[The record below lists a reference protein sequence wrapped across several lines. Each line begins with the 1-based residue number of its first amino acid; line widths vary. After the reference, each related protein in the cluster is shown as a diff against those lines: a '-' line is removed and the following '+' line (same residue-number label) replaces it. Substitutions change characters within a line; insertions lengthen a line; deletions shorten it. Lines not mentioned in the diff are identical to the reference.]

1 MSAVIVPE
9 HSRRLLE
16 AISAGRSF
24 ELDSFIFVTAD
35 DWLMAI
41 GYPQEGE
48 FSVGRFE
55 SALDEAVRKVK
66 PSDCFAIAPE
76 MPERLE
82 SHVEDRDVY
91 YTLDASSPVPP
102 RLRGPVRHAR
112 ERLLVDETREFT
124 PEHRRLWAE
133 FMGRMPLPPRIRQ
146 LYSGTAAA
154 LQGPA
159 DLRLLNAWDA
169 EGQLAACLLMDYS
182 LPHHV
187 SYVLGAHS
195 KTHYVPH
202 APDLLFAEMLE
213 RARAEDKQTVLL
225 GLGVNEGITRFKRK
239 WGGAPQLFYVMA
251 QWQERPRA
259 DVHKV
264 VLDELMQ
271 ALVERSD
278 EGLSKRQILDRLPD
292 QRPFAMLWELE
303 KQGRRSWICGT
314 AHFFCYSFADSF
326 RRLFRK
332 VDTVIFEGPLD
343 AESLAQVEACGKSP
357 DPGAVPLDGLMTE
370 AEIRRLERG
379 VCGVRGPVARF
390 LNMEWEDAPD
400 VRERLHA
407 TRHWYAF
414 FSLWTAFLER
424 QGWRD
429 SVDLEAW
436 HLARDM
442 GKTVLGMETMEE
454 QLHSLEVVPVPR
466 VLDFFRHCGQW
477 RSYMRRNIYHYLRGE
492 LEPMMGTSTEFPTRT
507 QQVIDFRDQRFR
519 ERMRPFIEK
528 GGVAVFVGAAHM
540 LRLRRMLTED
550 GFTVRQV
557 RPTWIHRMRAR
568 LRGEDDLYRIPGD
581 GDR

>member
-1 MSAVIVPE
+1 
-9 HSRRLLE
+9 
-16 AISAGRSF
+16 
-24 ELDSFIFVTAD
+24 
-35 DWLMAI
+35 
-41 GYPQEGE
+41 
-48 FSVGRFE
+48 
-55 SALDEAVRKVK
+55 
-66 PSDCFAIAPE
+66 
-76 MPERLE
+76 
-82 SHVEDRDVY
+82 
-91 YTLDASSPVPP
+91 
-102 RLRGPVRHAR
+102 
-112 ERLLVDETREFT
+112 
-124 PEHRRLWAE
+124 
-133 FMGRMPLPPRIRQ
+133 MGRAVLRANVRELFARTPQML
-146 LYSGTAAA
+146 AAE
-154 LQGPA
+154 GA
-159 DLRLLNAWDA
+159 DVRLLNAWD
-169 EGQLAACLLMDYS
+169 GDRLVACLVLDYS
-182 LPHHV
+182 TPAFV
-187 SYVLGAHS
+187 SYIVGARSRSHP
-195 KTHYVPH
+195 VPH
-202 APDLLFAEMLE
+202 AGDALFAVMLE
-213 RARAEDKQTVLL
+213 KARAEGCDFVQL

-239 WGGAPQLFYVMA
+239 WGGAPQLSYVMA

-343 AESLAQVEACGKSP
+343 AESLAQVEGCGKSP
-357 DPGAVPLDGLMTE
+357 DPGAVPLDSLMTE
-370 AEIRRLERG
+370 AEIRRLERV

-400 VRERLHA
+400 MRERLHT

-477 RSYMRRNIYHYLRGE
+477 RSYMKRNIYHYLRGE

-568 LRGEDDLYRIPGD
+568 LRGEDDLYRIPAD